1 MFRIIP
7 FIVVVVLALALAAD
21 SVAGTPSYGDTTHA
35 AAWSATLAPGQDA
48 RVPARTCGGRA
59 GISDLHAYA
68 ARNGRAFTQRRD
80 SHGIYWTSGGRVVA
94 EVNGRTFTSHA
105 RSARIVVSVWCG

>member
-7 FIVVVVLALALAAD
+7 FIVVAMLALALAAD
-21 SVAGTPSYGDTTHA
+21 SVAGTPAYGDTAHA
-35 AAWSATLAPGQDA
+35 AAWSATLDPGQDA

-59 GISDLHAYA
+59 PSDLHAYA
-68 ARNGRAFTQRRD
+68 ARSGRAYAQRRD
-80 SHGIYWTSGGRVVA
+80 THGTYWTSGGRVVA

-105 RSARIVVSVWCG
+105 RRARIVVAVWCG